1 MRIIIIT
8 IALMT
13 VIVLSASILNA
24 ATSDEVTVKFSVE
37 KMTCA
42 TCPISVRKAMER
54 VDGVKSV
61 EVDFETKM
69 ATVIFDASVTT
80 ASDISNA
87 STDVGFP
94 AIEVVEE

>member
-1 MRIIIIT
+1 MRFILLT
-8 IALMT
+8 IALLT
-13 VIVLSASILNA
+13 VIVLSASNLNA
-24 ATSDEVTVKFSVE
+24 ATSNEATVKFSVE

-54 VDGVKSV
+54 VDGVKNV
-61 EVDFETKM
+61 EVDFETKI
-69 ATVIFDASVTT
+69 ATVVFDASVTT

-94 AIEVVEE
+94 ATEVVEE

>member
-1 MRIIIIT
+1 MRFIIST
-8 IALMT
+8 IALLT
-13 VIVLSASILNA
+13 VIVLSASNLNA
-24 ATSDEVTVKFSVE
+24 ANSDETTVKFSVE

-54 VDGVKSV
+54 VDGVKNV
-61 EVDFETKM
+61 EVDLETKM

-94 AIEVVEE
+94 ATEVVEE

>member
-1 MRIIIIT
+1 MRFIILT
-8 IALMT
+8 IALLT
-13 VIVLSASILNA
+13 VIVLSAGNLNA
-24 ATSDEVTVKFSVE
+24 ATSNEATVKFSVE

-61 EVDFETKM
+61 EVDFETKI
-69 ATVIFDASVTT
+69 ATAIFDANVAT
-80 ASDISNA
+80 ASDIGNA

-94 AIEVVEE
+94 ATELIEE

>member
-1 MRIIIIT
+1 
-8 IALMT
+8 MT

>member
-1 MRIIIIT
+1 MRYIFSIVALLSIIC
-8 IALMT
+8 
-13 VIVLSASILNA
+13 LSASTLRA
-24 ATSDEVTVKFSVE
+24 AESDEITAQFSVE

-54 VDGVKSV
+54 VDGVKNV
-61 EVDFETKM
+61 EVDLETKM

-94 AIEVVEE
+94 ATEVIRE

>member
-1 MRIIIIT
+1 MRFIIST
-8 IALMT
+8 IALLT
-13 VIVLSASILNA
+13 VIVLSGSNLNA
-24 ATSDEVTVKFSVE
+24 ATSDETTVKFSVE

-54 VDGVKSV
+54 VDGVKNV
-61 EVDFETKM
+61 EVNLETKM
-69 ATVIFDASVTT
+69 ATVIYDSRVTT

-94 AIEVVEE
+94 ATEVVEE

>member
-1 MRIIIIT
+1 MRFIIST
-8 IALMT
+8 IALLT
-13 VIVLSASILNA
+13 VIVLSASNLNA
-24 ATSDEVTVKFSVE
+24 ANSDETTVKFSVE

-54 VDGVKSV
+54 VDGVKNV
-61 EVDFETKM
+61 EVYLETKM

-94 AIEVVEE
+94 ATEVVEE